1 MPQCLFFIQ
10 FNRFKPIVQF
20 SISSIHFLL
29 NLLQAVRTSSCI
41 SEGMPT
47 LFRYFKHSGPAA
59 EDSKVLPKPDGPLA
73 SLVPSYSFCRQ
84 KISRMIT
91 SAKFIQ
97 VSRNPYSGTIREI
110 FCPRKFLAIRY
121 IILILILILRIIIGN
136 GRDGGGACNLFQLSS
151 Y

>member
-47 LFRYFKHSGPAA
+47 LFRYFKHSGPAV

-91 SAKFIQ
+91 SAKFIFAKSLQ
-97 VSRNPYSGTIREI
+97 WNDSQN
-110 FCPRKFLAIRY
+110 FLSAKI
-121 IILILILILRIIIGN
+121 
-136 GRDGGGACNLFQLSS
+136 SS
-151 Y
+151 YTVTLLAYVPGLEQMFWLTRSSVGQFEH